1 MQLRS
6 DYHQSFPQSAEIA
19 LDSCFQR
26 LFKYIR
32 WTVCPHCNSLGLF
45 WEKSESWQ
53 FGVNEIPF
61 GVLPALYYNYT
72 LCDYTFLLPRT
83 LLLCCLIWSFYS
95 LLMSSL
101 YVFFLALLSETFF
114 EPNGVYLDSLSVL
127 TYKSFYLISF
137 LSFGGLRSA
146 RLIKSKLAVYQN
158 YQSPVVHHNYFYLQV
173 KLSPEW

>member
-1 MQLRS
+1 MTIVSGL
-6 DYHQSFPQSAEIA
+6 A
-19 LDSCFQR
+19 LHKCARGDTVNAASLWLPSKLSTVCWNSIGFMFF
-26 LFKYIR
+26 FKDCSNG
-32 WTVCPHCNSLGLF
+32 WTVCPHCNSLALF

-114 EPNGVYLDSLSVL
+114 EPNGVYLDSLVW
-127 TYKSFYLISF
+127 LIRAF
-137 LSFGGLRSA
+137 ILLVF
-146 RLIKSKLAVYQN
+146 
-158 YQSPVVHHNYFYLQV
+158 
-173 KLSPEW
+173 